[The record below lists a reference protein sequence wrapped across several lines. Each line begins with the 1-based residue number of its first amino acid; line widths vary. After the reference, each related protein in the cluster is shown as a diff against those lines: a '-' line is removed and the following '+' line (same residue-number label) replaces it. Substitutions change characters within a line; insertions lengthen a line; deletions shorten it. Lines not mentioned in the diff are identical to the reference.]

1 MVHVYFFIILSIYS
15 NSSVYNIKMETRS
28 PTSNFKLRL
37 GSYNLSQNKTTL
49 NIKSVSLR
57 ANTAIAAY
65 LILFTIVSVNLMF

>member
-1 MVHVYFFIILSIYS
+1 
-15 NSSVYNIKMETRS
+15 METRS